1 MYRLIYLKLELKKA
15 FTTFG
20 HVMMGAITLIVLIGI
35 IAFSS
40 TKLLYNN
47 ETIQKITIAIVQ
59 QEEDDLVKMGLQMI
73 ESMESIDGISE
84 FVLMNEK
91 EAIEALKA
99 QKIFAVLLFPT
110 DLIQSIIY
118 GENTPVEVILP
129 ANMGIEAAVFKEIT
143 DAGAIMLGSTQ
154 AGIYAMGEYLEAYHL
169 ETSLKEA
176 EDFLN
181 RVYLT
186 SVLYREDYFRKIEV
200 SATGSL
206 TITQHYIAYGIILF
220 LLLNGIACANIL
232 QEKTTAL
239 ENKLYFTGIGSVAY
253 IVTKIIS
260 IAMLLW
266 TSLVLL
272 GGFLSSIIY
281 FTTQNSVIE
290 NILCIFPLFIVSLA
304 VASIIVLIFQLT
316 KNLIGGVMLLFLS
329 SIIMTFL
336 SGGFLPAAFLPE
348 GIRNVGQRMP
358 TTILG
363 KQVGEIIA
371 NTYTGVTFLQT
382 TLIIIITSILSIL
395 VSKRRKR

>member
-118 GENTPVEVILP
+118 GKNTPVEVILP